1 MNIVRIHYMIRLGAE
16 CTTIDSRLRKH
27 TSVKL
32 YSLARS
38 TARELAAPT
47 DAIIG
52 KPARIVF

>member
-1 MNIVRIHYMIRLGAE
+1 MNIVRIRYAIRLGAE
-16 CTTIDSRLRKH
+16 CTTIDSGFRKH

-32 YSLARS
+32 YSLASS

-52 KPARIVF
+52 KPARMVF

>member
-1 MNIVRIHYMIRLGAE
+1 MNIVRIRYVIRLGAE
-16 CTTIDSRLRKH
+16 CTTIDSGLRKQ

-52 KPARIVF
+52 